1 MIIQENTIIH
11 GDSLTVLRQMEPESV
26 DAIITD
32 PPYGINYVSQTAS
45 IKNDKSPFIWFLY
58 DAFRVLKS
66 GEAGRGGLICFTRWD
81 VEQTFIDAMKIAG
94 FNVKSE
100 VIWDKVYHGMGD
112 TKAAFAPSHENIV
125 FAVKGKYSFPG
136 SRPKDLVTFPK
147 INSSKMVHPTEKP
160 VGLLA
165 NLISSVTK
173 PGDLILDPF
182 DSDDVTHFNARGVYA
197 LLYGREDVR
206 LSAGDGDALRWLP
219 QRAGKDFREKVA
231 AIWDDARVSGFL
243 TAELTGDK
251 SAMDDGDY
259 LAMQETGLAHLFAVS
274 GLHCAFLV
282 TLLALLISRRQ
293 RLLCAVT
300 IPLLLFYM
308 VMVGMSPSVVRACI
322 MQIFLLIAPLFRR
335 GSDPLTSLA
344 AALLV
349 ILLCNP
355 FAAASVSL
363 QLSFSATLGMVLLS
377 PRLYKLLTGWYKGK
391 CRPLRTALCFVAAN
405 LSATLSAVVFTA
417 PLTAWYFRIF
427 VLVAPL
433 SSLLA
438 VPAAGWSFM
447 AAFVTVL
454 LGFVWLPLA
463 SLLGWISW
471 ALVRYI
477 LWIANGMMS
486 WRYHAVYFT
495 NPYLIYWLLFL
506 YAAFIGCA
514 ATPDGKRK
522 YLLASALSV
531 LTLTA
536 AIWVNRQ
543 DYQYGVLTALTLDV
557 GQGESVILTSD
568 GETALVDCGSSN
580 SYKDP
585 GGLAADTL
593 HSMGVREL
601 SAVVV
606 THYHADHTNG
616 LYEVLRRI
624 PVQTIYLPDIEDE
637 YGVRERLVSLAE
649 EKGAQVTYVTKE
661 TADTL
666 GDTVLT
672 IYPPVQSGG
681 DLNELGLTAL
691 ASAGD
696 FDLLITG
703 DMSGSTEKKLV
714 ETYALPDIEVLVVSH
729 HGSRY
734 SSNIRFLKSVT
745 PEAAVISVGDN
756 NYGHPSE
763 ETLQRLL
770 AVGADIW
777 RTDQQGTIRITVN
790 GG

>member
-1 MIIQENTIIH
+1 M
-11 GDSLTVLRQMEPESV
+11 
-26 DAIITD
+26 
-32 PPYGINYVSQTAS
+32 
-45 IKNDKSPFIWFLY
+45 
-58 DAFRVLKS
+58 RVLATIGFSFSAGVFLAALLPWNGWQLYAAGGVLLLALAWLFAARKQKYFRRGLLILLPLAVS
-66 GEAGRGGLICFTRWD
+66 LAYFAGYDHLVRQPIENRCGAASDFTATVCDWPQATERGARVTVELEGYHRARAVLYGEAELLAARP
-81 VEQTFIDAMKIAG
+81 
-94 FNVKSE
+94 
-100 VIWDKVYHGMGD
+100 GD
-112 TKAAFAPSHENIV
+112 TVTGTAQWQS
-125 FAVKGKYSFPG
+125 AV
-136 SRPKDLVTFPK
+136 
-147 INSSKMVHPTEKP
+147 H
-160 VGLLA
+160 
-165 NLISSVTK
+165 
-173 PGDLILDPF
+173 F

-219 QRAGKDFREKVA
+219 QRAGKAFREKVA
-231 AIWDDARVSGFL
+231 AIWDDPRVSGFL

-308 VMVGMSPSVVRACI
+308 VMVGMSPAVVRACI

-377 PRLYKLLTGWYKGK
+377 PRLYKLLAGWYKGK
-391 CRPLRTALCFVAAN
+391 CRPLRAALCFVAAN

-471 ALVRYI
+471 VLVRYI

-557 GQGESVILTSD
+557 GQGESVILTSG

-714 ETYALPDIEVLVVSH
+714 ETYALPNIEVLVVSH

-734 SSNIRFLKSVT
+734 SSNIRFLKAVT

>member
-1 MIIQENTIIH
+1 M
-11 GDSLTVLRQMEPESV
+11 
-26 DAIITD
+26 
-32 PPYGINYVSQTAS
+32 
-45 IKNDKSPFIWFLY
+45 
-58 DAFRVLKS
+58 RVLATIGFSFSAGVFLAALLPWNGWQLYAAGGVLLLALAWLFAARKQKYFRRGLLILLPLVVS
-66 GEAGRGGLICFTRWD
+66 LAYFAGYDHLVRQPIEDRCGAASDFTATVCDWPQATERGARVTVELEGYHRARAVLYGEAELLAARP
-81 VEQTFIDAMKIAG
+81 
-94 FNVKSE
+94 
-100 VIWDKVYHGMGD
+100 GD
-112 TKAAFAPSHENIV
+112 TVTGTAQWQSAAH
-125 FAVKGKYSFPG
+125 
-136 SRPKDLVTFPK
+136 
-147 INSSKMVHPTEKP
+147 
-160 VGLLA
+160 
-165 NLISSVTK
+165 
-173 PGDLILDPF
+173 F

-219 QRAGKDFREKVA
+219 QRAGKAFREKVA
-231 AIWDDARVSGFL
+231 AIWDDPRVSGFL

-557 GQGESVILTSD
+557 GQGESVILTSG

-734 SSNIRFLKSVT
+734 SSNIRFLKAVM

>member
-1 MIIQENTIIH
+1 M
-11 GDSLTVLRQMEPESV
+11 
-26 DAIITD
+26 
-32 PPYGINYVSQTAS
+32 
-45 IKNDKSPFIWFLY
+45 
-58 DAFRVLKS
+58 RVLATIGFSFSAGVFLAALLPWNGWQLYAAGGVLLLALAWLFAARKQKYFRRGLLILLPLAVS
-66 GEAGRGGLICFTRWD
+66 LAYFAGYDHLVRQPIEDRCGAASDFAATVCDWPQATERGARVTVELEGYRRARAVLYGEAELLAARP
-81 VEQTFIDAMKIAG
+81 
-94 FNVKSE
+94 
-100 VIWDKVYHGMGD
+100 GD
-112 TKAAFAPSHENIV
+112 TVTGTAQWQSAAH
-125 FAVKGKYSFPG
+125 
-136 SRPKDLVTFPK
+136 
-147 INSSKMVHPTEKP
+147 
-160 VGLLA
+160 
-165 NLISSVTK
+165 
-173 PGDLILDPF
+173 F

-219 QRAGKDFREKVA
+219 QRAGKAFREKVA
-231 AIWDDARVSGFL
+231 AIWDDPRVSGFL

-506 YAAFIGCA
+506 YAVFIGCA

-557 GQGESVILTSD
+557 GQGESVILTSG

-661 TADTL
+661 TTDTL

>member
-1 MIIQENTIIH
+1 M
-11 GDSLTVLRQMEPESV
+11 
-26 DAIITD
+26 
-32 PPYGINYVSQTAS
+32 
-45 IKNDKSPFIWFLY
+45 
-58 DAFRVLKS
+58 RVLATIGFSFSAGVFLAALLPWNGWQLYAAGGVLLLALAWLFAARKQKYFRRGLLILLPLAVS
-66 GEAGRGGLICFTRWD
+66 LAYFAGYDHLVRQPIEDRCGAASDFAATVCDWPQATERGARVTVELEGYHRARAVLYGEAELLAARP
-81 VEQTFIDAMKIAG
+81 
-94 FNVKSE
+94 
-100 VIWDKVYHGMGD
+100 GD
-112 TKAAFAPSHENIV
+112 TVTGTAQWQSAAH
-125 FAVKGKYSFPG
+125 
-136 SRPKDLVTFPK
+136 
-147 INSSKMVHPTEKP
+147 
-160 VGLLA
+160 
-165 NLISSVTK
+165 
-173 PGDLILDPF
+173 F

-714 ETYALPDIEVLVVSH
+714 ETYALPDIEVLVVSP

>member
-1 MIIQENTIIH
+1 M
-11 GDSLTVLRQMEPESV
+11 
-26 DAIITD
+26 
-32 PPYGINYVSQTAS
+32 
-45 IKNDKSPFIWFLY
+45 
-58 DAFRVLKS
+58 RVLATIGFSFSAGVFLAALLPWTGWQLYAAGGVLLLALAWLFAARKQKYFRRGLLILLPLVVS
-66 GEAGRGGLICFTRWD
+66 LAYFAGYDHLVRQPIEDRCGAASDFTATVCDWPQATERGARVTVELEGYHRARAVLYGEAELLAARP
-81 VEQTFIDAMKIAG
+81 
-94 FNVKSE
+94 
-100 VIWDKVYHGMGD
+100 GD
-112 TKAAFAPSHENIV
+112 TVTGTAQWQSAAH
-125 FAVKGKYSFPG
+125 
-136 SRPKDLVTFPK
+136 
-147 INSSKMVHPTEKP
+147 
-160 VGLLA
+160 
-165 NLISSVTK
+165 
-173 PGDLILDPF
+173 F

-219 QRAGKDFREKVA
+219 QRAGKAFREKVA
-231 AIWDDARVSGFL
+231 AIWDDPRVSGFL

-391 CRPLRTALCFVAAN
+391 CRPLRVALCFVAAN

-557 GQGESVILTSD
+557 GQGESVILTSG

-637 YGVRERLVSLAE
+637 YGVRERLVSLAD

-666 GDTVLT
+666 GDTILT

-734 SSNIRFLKSVT
+734 SSNIRFLKAVT

-770 AVGADIW
+770 AIGADIW

>member
-1 MIIQENTIIH
+1 M
-11 GDSLTVLRQMEPESV
+11 
-26 DAIITD
+26 
-32 PPYGINYVSQTAS
+32 
-45 IKNDKSPFIWFLY
+45 
-58 DAFRVLKS
+58 RVLATIGFSFSAGVFLAALLPWNGWQLYAAGAVTLLALAWLFAARGRKYFRRGLLLLLS
-66 GEAGRGGLICFTRWD
+66 LAVSLAYFVGYDHLVRQPIEDRCGAASDFAATVCDWPQATERGAKITVELEGYHRARAVLYGEAELLAARP
-81 VEQTFIDAMKIAG
+81 
-94 FNVKSE
+94 
-100 VIWDKVYHGMGD
+100 GD
-112 TKAAFAPSHENIV
+112 TVTGTAQWQS
-125 FAVKGKYSFPG
+125 AVHF
-136 SRPKDLVTFPK
+136 
-147 INSSKMVHPTEKP
+147 N
-160 VGLLA
+160 
-165 NLISSVTK
+165 
-173 PGDLILDPF
+173 
-182 DSDDVTHFNARGVYA
+182 SDDVTHFNARGVYA

-219 QRAGKDFREKVA
+219 QRAGKAFREKVA
-231 AIWDDARVSGFL
+231 AIWDDPRVSGFL

-522 YLLASALSV
+522 YLLATMLSV
-531 LTLTA
+531 ATLTA

-557 GQGESVILTSD
+557 GQGESVILTSG

-624 PVQTIYLPDIEDE
+624 PVQTVYLPDIEDE

-734 SSNIRFLKSVT
+734 SSNIRFLKAVM

>member
-1 MIIQENTIIH
+1 M
-11 GDSLTVLRQMEPESV
+11 
-26 DAIITD
+26 
-32 PPYGINYVSQTAS
+32 
-45 IKNDKSPFIWFLY
+45 
-58 DAFRVLKS
+58 RVLATIGFSFSAGVFLAALLPWNGWQLYAAGGVLLLALAWLFAARKQKYFRRGLLILLS
-66 GEAGRGGLICFTRWD
+66 LAVSLAYFAGYDHLVRQPIENRCGAASDFTATVCDWPQATERGARVTVELEGYHRARAVLYGEAELLAARP
-81 VEQTFIDAMKIAG
+81 
-94 FNVKSE
+94 
-100 VIWDKVYHGMGD
+100 GD
-112 TKAAFAPSHENIV
+112 TVTGTAQWQSAAH
-125 FAVKGKYSFPG
+125 
-136 SRPKDLVTFPK
+136 
-147 INSSKMVHPTEKP
+147 
-160 VGLLA
+160 
-165 NLISSVTK
+165 
-173 PGDLILDPF
+173 F

-206 LSAGDGDALRWLP
+206 LSVGDGDALRWLP
-219 QRAGKDFREKVA
+219 KRAGKAFREKVA
-231 AIWDDARVSGFL
+231 AIWDDPRVSGFL

-557 GQGESVILTSD
+557 GQGESVILTSG

-616 LYEVLRRI
+616 LYELLRRI
-624 PVQTIYLPDIEDE
+624 PVQTVYLPDIEDE

-681 DLNELGLTAL
+681 DLNELGLTAQ
-691 ASAGD
+691 ASTGD

>member
-1 MIIQENTIIH
+1 M
-11 GDSLTVLRQMEPESV
+11 
-26 DAIITD
+26 
-32 PPYGINYVSQTAS
+32 
-45 IKNDKSPFIWFLY
+45 
-58 DAFRVLKS
+58 RVLATIGFSFSAGVFLAALLPWNGWQLYAAGGVLLLALAWLFAARKQKYFRRGLLILLS
-66 GEAGRGGLICFTRWD
+66 LAVSLAYFAGYDHLVRQPIENRCGAASDFTATVCDWPQATERGARVTVELEGYHRARAVLYGEAELLAARP
-81 VEQTFIDAMKIAG
+81 
-94 FNVKSE
+94 
-100 VIWDKVYHGMGD
+100 GD
-112 TKAAFAPSHENIV
+112 TVTGTAQWQSAAH
-125 FAVKGKYSFPG
+125 
-136 SRPKDLVTFPK
+136 
-147 INSSKMVHPTEKP
+147 
-160 VGLLA
+160 
-165 NLISSVTK
+165 
-173 PGDLILDPF
+173 F

-219 QRAGKDFREKVA
+219 QRAGKAFREKVA

-557 GQGESVILTSD
+557 GQGESVILTSG

-624 PVQTIYLPDIEDE
+624 PVQTVYLPDIEDE

>member
-1 MIIQENTIIH
+1 M
-11 GDSLTVLRQMEPESV
+11 
-26 DAIITD
+26 
-32 PPYGINYVSQTAS
+32 
-45 IKNDKSPFIWFLY
+45 
-58 DAFRVLKS
+58 RVLATIGFSFSAGVFLAALLPWNGWQLYAAGGVLLLALAWLFAARKQKYFRRGLLILLPLAVS
-66 GEAGRGGLICFTRWD
+66 LAYFAGYDHLVRQPIENRCGAASDFAATVCDWPQATERGARVTVELEGYHRARAVLYGEAELLAARP
-81 VEQTFIDAMKIAG
+81 
-94 FNVKSE
+94 
-100 VIWDKVYHGMGD
+100 GD
-112 TKAAFAPSHENIV
+112 TVTGTAQWQSAAH
-125 FAVKGKYSFPG
+125 
-136 SRPKDLVTFPK
+136 
-147 INSSKMVHPTEKP
+147 
-160 VGLLA
+160 
-165 NLISSVTK
+165 
-173 PGDLILDPF
+173 F

-219 QRAGKDFREKVA
+219 QRAGKAFREKVA
-231 AIWDDARVSGFL
+231 AIWDDPRVSGFL

-405 LSATLSAVVFTA
+405 LSATLSAVVFTV

-454 LGFVWLPLA
+454 LGFVWLPLVR
-463 SLLGWISW
+463 LLGWISW
-471 ALVRYI
+471 VLVRYI

>member
-1 MIIQENTIIH
+1 M
-11 GDSLTVLRQMEPESV
+11 
-26 DAIITD
+26 
-32 PPYGINYVSQTAS
+32 
-45 IKNDKSPFIWFLY
+45 
-58 DAFRVLKS
+58 RVLATIGFSFSAGVFLAALLPWNGWQLYAAGGVLLLALAWLFAARKQKYFRRGLLLLLPLAVS
-66 GEAGRGGLICFTRWD
+66 LAYFAGYDHLVRQPIEDRCGAASDFAATVCDWPQATERGAKITVELEGYHRARAVLYGEAELLAARP
-81 VEQTFIDAMKIAG
+81 
-94 FNVKSE
+94 
-100 VIWDKVYHGMGD
+100 GD
-112 TKAAFAPSHENIV
+112 TVTGTAQWQSAA
-125 FAVKGKYSFPG
+125 
-136 SRPKDLVTFPK
+136 
-147 INSSKMVHPTEKP
+147 
-160 VGLLA
+160 
-165 NLISSVTK
+165 
-173 PGDLILDPF
+173 PF

-219 QRAGKDFREKVA
+219 QRAGKAFREKVA
-231 AIWDDARVSGFL
+231 AIWDDPRVSGFL

>member
-1 MIIQENTIIH
+1 M
-11 GDSLTVLRQMEPESV
+11 
-26 DAIITD
+26 
-32 PPYGINYVSQTAS
+32 
-45 IKNDKSPFIWFLY
+45 
-58 DAFRVLKS
+58 RVLATIGFSFSAGVFLAALLPWTGWQLYAAGGVLLLALAWLFAARKQKYFRRGLLILLPLVVS
-66 GEAGRGGLICFTRWD
+66 LAYFAGYDHLVRQPIEDRCGAASDFTATVCDWPQATERGARVTVELEGYHRARAVLYGEAELLAARP
-81 VEQTFIDAMKIAG
+81 
-94 FNVKSE
+94 
-100 VIWDKVYHGMGD
+100 GD
-112 TKAAFAPSHENIV
+112 TVTGTAQWQSAAH
-125 FAVKGKYSFPG
+125 
-136 SRPKDLVTFPK
+136 
-147 INSSKMVHPTEKP
+147 
-160 VGLLA
+160 
-165 NLISSVTK
+165 
-173 PGDLILDPF
+173 F

-219 QRAGKDFREKVA
+219 QRAGKAFREKVA
-231 AIWDDARVSGFL
+231 AIWDDPRVSGFL

-282 TLLALLISRRQ
+282 TLLALLISRWQ

-335 GSDPLTSLA
+335 GSDPLTTLA

-391 CRPLRTALCFVAAN
+391 CRPLRAALCFVAAN

-557 GQGESVILTSD
+557 GQGESVILTSG

-666 GDTVLT
+666 GDTILT

>member
-1 MIIQENTIIH
+1 MRQPIEDRCGAASDFTA
-11 GDSLTVLRQMEPESV
+11 TVCDWPQATERGARVTVELEGYHRARAV
-26 DAIITD
+26 
-32 PPYGINYVSQTAS
+32 
-45 IKNDKSPFIWFLY
+45 LY
-58 DAFRVLKS
+58 
-66 GEAGRGGLICFTRWD
+66 GEAELLAARP
-81 VEQTFIDAMKIAG
+81 
-94 FNVKSE
+94 
-100 VIWDKVYHGMGD
+100 GD
-112 TKAAFAPSHENIV
+112 TVTGTAQWQSAAH
-125 FAVKGKYSFPG
+125 
-136 SRPKDLVTFPK
+136 
-147 INSSKMVHPTEKP
+147 
-160 VGLLA
+160 
-165 NLISSVTK
+165 
-173 PGDLILDPF
+173 F

-219 QRAGKDFREKVA
+219 QRAGKAFREKVA
-231 AIWDDARVSGFL
+231 AIWDDPRVSGFL

-391 CRPLRTALCFVAAN
+391 CRPLRAALCFVAAN

-557 GQGESVILTSD
+557 GQGESVILTSG

-666 GDTVLT
+666 GDTILT

-734 SSNIRFLKSVT
+734 SSNIRFLKAVT

-770 AVGADIW
+770 AIGADIW

>member
-1 MIIQENTIIH
+1 M
-11 GDSLTVLRQMEPESV
+11 
-26 DAIITD
+26 
-32 PPYGINYVSQTAS
+32 
-45 IKNDKSPFIWFLY
+45 
-58 DAFRVLKS
+58 RVLATIGFSFSAGVFLAALLPWNGWQLYAAGGVLLLALAWLFAARKQKYFRRGLLILLPLAVS
-66 GEAGRGGLICFTRWD
+66 LAYFAGYDHLVRQPIEDRCGAASDFAATVCDWPQATERGARVTVELEGYHRARAVLYGEAELLAARP
-81 VEQTFIDAMKIAG
+81 
-94 FNVKSE
+94 
-100 VIWDKVYHGMGD
+100 GD
-112 TKAAFAPSHENIV
+112 TVTGTAQWQS
-125 FAVKGKYSFPG
+125 AVHF
-136 SRPKDLVTFPK
+136 
-147 INSSKMVHPTEKP
+147 N
-160 VGLLA
+160 
-165 NLISSVTK
+165 
-173 PGDLILDPF
+173 
-182 DSDDVTHFNARGVYA
+182 SDDVTHFNARGVYA

-219 QRAGKDFREKVA
+219 QRAGKAFREKVA
-231 AIWDDARVSGFL
+231 AIWDDPRVSGFL

-391 CRPLRTALCFVAAN
+391 CRPLRAALCFVAAN

-557 GQGESVILTSD
+557 GQGESVILTSG

-624 PVQTIYLPDIEDE
+624 PVQTVYLPDIEDE

-734 SSNIRFLKSVT
+734 SSNIRFLKAVM

>member
-1 MIIQENTIIH
+1 MELEGYH
-11 GDSLTVLRQMEPESV
+11 RARAVL
-26 DAIITD
+26 
-32 PPYGINYVSQTAS
+32 Y
-45 IKNDKSPFIWFLY
+45 
-58 DAFRVLKS
+58 
-66 GEAGRGGLICFTRWD
+66 GEAELLAARP
-81 VEQTFIDAMKIAG
+81 
-94 FNVKSE
+94 
-100 VIWDKVYHGMGD
+100 GD
-112 TKAAFAPSHENIV
+112 TVTGTAQWQS
-125 FAVKGKYSFPG
+125 AVHF
-136 SRPKDLVTFPK
+136 
-147 INSSKMVHPTEKP
+147 N
-160 VGLLA
+160 
-165 NLISSVTK
+165 
-173 PGDLILDPF
+173 
-182 DSDDVTHFNARGVYA
+182 SDDVTHFNARGVYA

-219 QRAGKDFREKVA
+219 QRAGKAFREKVV

-557 GQGESVILTSD
+557 GQGESVILTSG

>member
-1 MIIQENTIIH
+1 M
-11 GDSLTVLRQMEPESV
+11 
-26 DAIITD
+26 
-32 PPYGINYVSQTAS
+32 
-45 IKNDKSPFIWFLY
+45 
-58 DAFRVLKS
+58 RVLATIGFSFSAGVFLAALLPWNGWQLYAAGGALLLALAWLFAARKQKYFRRGLLILLPLAVS
-66 GEAGRGGLICFTRWD
+66 LAYFAGYDHLVRQPIEDRCGAASDFTATVCDWPQATERGARVTVELEGYHRARAVLYGEAELVAARP
-81 VEQTFIDAMKIAG
+81 
-94 FNVKSE
+94 
-100 VIWDKVYHGMGD
+100 GD
-112 TKAAFAPSHENIV
+112 TVTGTAQWQSAAH
-125 FAVKGKYSFPG
+125 
-136 SRPKDLVTFPK
+136 
-147 INSSKMVHPTEKP
+147 
-160 VGLLA
+160 
-165 NLISSVTK
+165 
-173 PGDLILDPF
+173 F

-219 QRAGKDFREKVA
+219 QRAGKAFREKVA
-231 AIWDDARVSGFL
+231 AIWDDPRVSGFL

-391 CRPLRTALCFVAAN
+391 CRPLRAALCFVAAN

-495 NPYLIYWLLFL
+495 NPYLVYWLLFL

-557 GQGESVILTSD
+557 GQGESVILTSG

-624 PVQTIYLPDIEDE
+624 PVQTVYLPDIEDE

>member
-1 MIIQENTIIH
+1 M
-11 GDSLTVLRQMEPESV
+11 
-26 DAIITD
+26 
-32 PPYGINYVSQTAS
+32 
-45 IKNDKSPFIWFLY
+45 
-58 DAFRVLKS
+58 RVLATIGFSFSAGVFLAALLPWNGWQLYAAGGILLLALAWLFAARKQKYFRRGLLILLPLVVS
-66 GEAGRGGLICFTRWD
+66 LAYFAGYDHLVRQPIEDRCGAASDFTATVCDWPQATERGARVTVELEGYHRARAVLYGEAELLAARP
-81 VEQTFIDAMKIAG
+81 
-94 FNVKSE
+94 
-100 VIWDKVYHGMGD
+100 GD
-112 TKAAFAPSHENIV
+112 TVTGTAQWQSAAH
-125 FAVKGKYSFPG
+125 
-136 SRPKDLVTFPK
+136 
-147 INSSKMVHPTEKP
+147 
-160 VGLLA
+160 
-165 NLISSVTK
+165 
-173 PGDLILDPF
+173 F

-219 QRAGKDFREKVA
+219 QRAGKAFREKVA
-231 AIWDDARVSGFL
+231 AIWDDPRVSGFL

-391 CRPLRTALCFVAAN
+391 CRPLRAALCFVAAN

-471 ALVRYI
+471 VLVRYI

-557 GQGESVILTSD
+557 GQGESVILTSG

-666 GDTVLT
+666 GDTILT

-770 AVGADIW
+770 AIGADIW

>member
-1 MIIQENTIIH
+1 M
-11 GDSLTVLRQMEPESV
+11 
-26 DAIITD
+26 
-32 PPYGINYVSQTAS
+32 
-45 IKNDKSPFIWFLY
+45 
-58 DAFRVLKS
+58 RVLATIGFSFSAGVFLAALLPWTGWQLYAAGGVLLLALAWLFAARKQKYFRRGLLILLPLVVS
-66 GEAGRGGLICFTRWD
+66 LAYFAGYDHLVRQPIEDRCGAVSDFTATVCDWPQATERGARVTVELEGYHRARAVLYGEAELLAARP
-81 VEQTFIDAMKIAG
+81 
-94 FNVKSE
+94 
-100 VIWDKVYHGMGD
+100 GD
-112 TKAAFAPSHENIV
+112 TVTGTAQWQSAAH
-125 FAVKGKYSFPG
+125 
-136 SRPKDLVTFPK
+136 
-147 INSSKMVHPTEKP
+147 
-160 VGLLA
+160 
-165 NLISSVTK
+165 
-173 PGDLILDPF
+173 F

-219 QRAGKDFREKVA
+219 QRAGKAFREKVA
-231 AIWDDARVSGFL
+231 AIWDDPRVSGFL

-377 PRLYKLLTGWYKGK
+377 PRLYKLLAGWYKGK
-391 CRPLRTALCFVAAN
+391 CRPLRAALCFVAAN

-557 GQGESVILTSD
+557 GQGESVILTSG

-666 GDTVLT
+666 GDTILT

-734 SSNIRFLKSVT
+734 SSNIRFLKAVT

-770 AVGADIW
+770 AIGADIW

>member
-1 MIIQENTIIH
+1 M
-11 GDSLTVLRQMEPESV
+11 
-26 DAIITD
+26 
-32 PPYGINYVSQTAS
+32 
-45 IKNDKSPFIWFLY
+45 
-58 DAFRVLKS
+58 RVLATIGFSFSAGVFLAALLPWNGWQLYAAGGVLLLALAWLFAARKQKYFRRGLLILLPLAVS
-66 GEAGRGGLICFTRWD
+66 LAYFAGYDHLVRQPIENRCGAASDFAATVCDWPQATEHGAKITVELEGYHRARAVLYGEAELLAARP
-81 VEQTFIDAMKIAG
+81 
-94 FNVKSE
+94 
-100 VIWDKVYHGMGD
+100 GD
-112 TKAAFAPSHENIV
+112 TVTGTAQWQSAAH
-125 FAVKGKYSFPG
+125 
-136 SRPKDLVTFPK
+136 
-147 INSSKMVHPTEKP
+147 
-160 VGLLA
+160 
-165 NLISSVTK
+165 
-173 PGDLILDPF
+173 F

-219 QRAGKDFREKVA
+219 QRAGKAFREKVA
-231 AIWDDARVSGFL
+231 AIWDDPRVSGFL

-506 YAAFIGCA
+506 YAVFIGCA

-557 GQGESVILTSD
+557 GQGESVILTSG

-624 PVQTIYLPDIEDE
+624 PVQTVYLPDIEDE

-734 SSNIRFLKSVT
+734 SSNIRFLKAVM

>member
-1 MIIQENTIIH
+1 M
-11 GDSLTVLRQMEPESV
+11 
-26 DAIITD
+26 
-32 PPYGINYVSQTAS
+32 
-45 IKNDKSPFIWFLY
+45 
-58 DAFRVLKS
+58 RVLATIGFSFSAGVFLAALLPWNGWQLYAAGGVLLLALAWLFAVRKQKYFRRGLLILLPLAVS
-66 GEAGRGGLICFTRWD
+66 LAYFAGYDHLVRQPIENRCGAASDFTATVCDWPQATERGARVTVELEGYHRARAVLYGEAELLAARP
-81 VEQTFIDAMKIAG
+81 
-94 FNVKSE
+94 
-100 VIWDKVYHGMGD
+100 GD
-112 TKAAFAPSHENIV
+112 TVTGTAQWQSAAH
-125 FAVKGKYSFPG
+125 
-136 SRPKDLVTFPK
+136 
-147 INSSKMVHPTEKP
+147 
-160 VGLLA
+160 
-165 NLISSVTK
+165 
-173 PGDLILDPF
+173 F

-219 QRAGKDFREKVA
+219 QRAGKAFREKVA
-231 AIWDDARVSGFL
+231 AIWDDPCVSGFL

-557 GQGESVILTSD
+557 GQGESVILTSG

>member
-1 MIIQENTIIH
+1 M
-11 GDSLTVLRQMEPESV
+11 
-26 DAIITD
+26 
-32 PPYGINYVSQTAS
+32 
-45 IKNDKSPFIWFLY
+45 
-58 DAFRVLKS
+58 RVLATIGFSFSAGVFLAALLPWNGWQLYAAGGVLLLALAWLFAARKQKYFRRGLLILLPLAVS
-66 GEAGRGGLICFTRWD
+66 LAYFAGYDHLVRQPIENRCGAASDFAATVCDWPQATERGARVTVELEGYHRARAVLYGEAELLAARP
-81 VEQTFIDAMKIAG
+81 
-94 FNVKSE
+94 
-100 VIWDKVYHGMGD
+100 GD
-112 TKAAFAPSHENIV
+112 TVTGTAQWQSAAH
-125 FAVKGKYSFPG
+125 
-136 SRPKDLVTFPK
+136 
-147 INSSKMVHPTEKP
+147 
-160 VGLLA
+160 
-165 NLISSVTK
+165 
-173 PGDLILDPF
+173 F

-219 QRAGKDFREKVA
+219 QRAGKAFREKVA
-231 AIWDDARVSGFL
+231 AIWDDPRVSGFL

-405 LSATLSAVVFTA
+405 LSATLSAVVFTV

-454 LGFVWLPLA
+454 LGFVWLPLVR
-463 SLLGWISW
+463 LLGWISW
-471 ALVRYI
+471 VLVRYI

-522 YLLASALSV
+522 YLLISALSV

-536 AIWVNRQ
+536 AIWVNCQ

-557 GQGESVILTSD
+557 GQGESVILTSG

>member
-1 MIIQENTIIH
+1 M
-11 GDSLTVLRQMEPESV
+11 
-26 DAIITD
+26 
-32 PPYGINYVSQTAS
+32 
-45 IKNDKSPFIWFLY
+45 
-58 DAFRVLKS
+58 RVLATIGFSFSAGVFLAALLPWTGWQLYAAGGVLLLALAWLFAARKQKYFRRGLLILLS
-66 GEAGRGGLICFTRWD
+66 LVVSLAYFAGYDHLVRQPIEDRCGAASDFTATVCDWPQATERGARVTVELEGYHRARAVLYGEAELLAARP
-81 VEQTFIDAMKIAG
+81 
-94 FNVKSE
+94 
-100 VIWDKVYHGMGD
+100 GD
-112 TKAAFAPSHENIV
+112 TVTGTAQWQSAAH
-125 FAVKGKYSFPG
+125 
-136 SRPKDLVTFPK
+136 
-147 INSSKMVHPTEKP
+147 
-160 VGLLA
+160 
-165 NLISSVTK
+165 
-173 PGDLILDPF
+173 F

-219 QRAGKDFREKVA
+219 QRAGKAFREKVA
-231 AIWDDARVSGFL
+231 AIWDDPRVSGFL

-391 CRPLRTALCFVAAN
+391 CRPLRAALCFVAAN

-557 GQGESVILTSD
+557 GQGESVILTSG

-666 GDTVLT
+666 GDTILT

-734 SSNIRFLKSVT
+734 SSNIRFLKAVT

-770 AVGADIW
+770 AIGADIW

>member
-1 MIIQENTIIH
+1 M
-11 GDSLTVLRQMEPESV
+11 
-26 DAIITD
+26 
-32 PPYGINYVSQTAS
+32 
-45 IKNDKSPFIWFLY
+45 
-58 DAFRVLKS
+58 RVLATIGFSFSAGVFLAALLPWNGWQLYAAGGVLLLALAWLFAARKQKYFRRGLLILLPLAVS
-66 GEAGRGGLICFTRWD
+66 LAYFAGYDHLVRQPIENRCGAASDFTATVCDWPQATERGARVTVELEGYRRARAVLYGEAELLAARP
-81 VEQTFIDAMKIAG
+81 
-94 FNVKSE
+94 
-100 VIWDKVYHGMGD
+100 GD
-112 TKAAFAPSHENIV
+112 TVTGTAQWQSAAH
-125 FAVKGKYSFPG
+125 
-136 SRPKDLVTFPK
+136 
-147 INSSKMVHPTEKP
+147 
-160 VGLLA
+160 
-165 NLISSVTK
+165 
-173 PGDLILDPF
+173 F

-219 QRAGKDFREKVA
+219 QRAGKAFREKVA

-391 CRPLRTALCFVAAN
+391 CRPLRAALCFVAAN

-506 YAAFIGCA
+506 YAVFIGCA

-531 LTLTA
+531 LTLAA

-557 GQGESVILTSD
+557 GQGESVILTSG

-661 TADTL
+661 TTDTL

>member
-1 MIIQENTIIH
+1 M
-11 GDSLTVLRQMEPESV
+11 
-26 DAIITD
+26 
-32 PPYGINYVSQTAS
+32 
-45 IKNDKSPFIWFLY
+45 
-58 DAFRVLKS
+58 RVLATIGFSFSAGVFLAALLPWTGWQLYAAGGVLLLALAWLFAARKQKYFRRGLLILLPLAVS
-66 GEAGRGGLICFTRWD
+66 LADFAGYDHLVRQPIEDRCGAASDFTATVCDWPQATERGARVTVELEGYHRARAVLYGEAELLAARP
-81 VEQTFIDAMKIAG
+81 
-94 FNVKSE
+94 
-100 VIWDKVYHGMGD
+100 GD
-112 TKAAFAPSHENIV
+112 TVTGTAQWQSAAH
-125 FAVKGKYSFPG
+125 
-136 SRPKDLVTFPK
+136 
-147 INSSKMVHPTEKP
+147 
-160 VGLLA
+160 
-165 NLISSVTK
+165 
-173 PGDLILDPF
+173 F

-219 QRAGKDFREKVA
+219 QRAGKAFREKVA
-231 AIWDDARVSGFL
+231 AIWDDPRVSGFL

-391 CRPLRTALCFVAAN
+391 CRPLRAALCFVAAN

-557 GQGESVILTSD
+557 GQGESVILTSG

-666 GDTVLT
+666 GDTILT

-734 SSNIRFLKSVT
+734 SSNIRFLKAVT

-770 AVGADIW
+770 AIGADIW

>member
-1 MIIQENTIIH
+1 M
-11 GDSLTVLRQMEPESV
+11 
-26 DAIITD
+26 
-32 PPYGINYVSQTAS
+32 
-45 IKNDKSPFIWFLY
+45 
-58 DAFRVLKS
+58 RVLATIGFSFSAGVFLAALLPWNGWQLYAAGGILLLALAWLFAARKQKYFRRGLLILLPLAVS
-66 GEAGRGGLICFTRWD
+66 LAYFAGYDHLVRQPIEDRCGAASDFAATVCDWPQATERGARVTVELEGYHRARAVLYGEAELLAARP
-81 VEQTFIDAMKIAG
+81 
-94 FNVKSE
+94 
-100 VIWDKVYHGMGD
+100 GD
-112 TKAAFAPSHENIV
+112 TVTGTAQWQSAAH
-125 FAVKGKYSFPG
+125 
-136 SRPKDLVTFPK
+136 
-147 INSSKMVHPTEKP
+147 
-160 VGLLA
+160 
-165 NLISSVTK
+165 
-173 PGDLILDPF
+173 F

-219 QRAGKDFREKVA
+219 QRAGKAFREKVA
-231 AIWDDARVSGFL
+231 AIWDDPRVSGFL

-377 PRLYKLLTGWYKGK
+377 PRLYKLLAGWYKGK
-391 CRPLRTALCFVAAN
+391 CRPLRAALCFVAAN

-471 ALVRYI
+471 VLVRYI

-557 GQGESVILTSD
+557 GQGESVILTSG

-624 PVQTIYLPDIEDE
+624 PVQTIDLPDIEDE

-714 ETYALPDIEVLVVSH
+714 ETYALPNIEVLVVSH

-734 SSNIRFLKSVT
+734 SSNIRFLKAVT

>member
-1 MIIQENTIIH
+1 M
-11 GDSLTVLRQMEPESV
+11 
-26 DAIITD
+26 
-32 PPYGINYVSQTAS
+32 
-45 IKNDKSPFIWFLY
+45 
-58 DAFRVLKS
+58 RVLATIGFSFSAGVFLAALLPWTGWQLYAAGGVLLLALAWLFAARKQKYFRRGLLILLPLAVS
-66 GEAGRGGLICFTRWD
+66 LAYFAGYDHLVRQPIENRCGAASDFTATVCDWPQATERGARVTVELEGYHRARAVLYGEAELLAARP
-81 VEQTFIDAMKIAG
+81 
-94 FNVKSE
+94 
-100 VIWDKVYHGMGD
+100 GD
-112 TKAAFAPSHENIV
+112 TVTGTAQWQS
-125 FAVKGKYSFPG
+125 AVHF
-136 SRPKDLVTFPK
+136 
-147 INSSKMVHPTEKP
+147 N
-160 VGLLA
+160 
-165 NLISSVTK
+165 
-173 PGDLILDPF
+173 
-182 DSDDVTHFNARGVYA
+182 SDDVTHFNARGVYA

-219 QRAGKDFREKVA
+219 QRAGKAFREKVA

-557 GQGESVILTSD
+557 GQGESVILTSG

-624 PVQTIYLPDIEDE
+624 PVQTVYLPDIEDE
-637 YGVRERLVSLAE
+637 YGVRERLVSLAK

-661 TADTL
+661 TTDTL

>member
-1 MIIQENTIIH
+1 M
-11 GDSLTVLRQMEPESV
+11 
-26 DAIITD
+26 
-32 PPYGINYVSQTAS
+32 
-45 IKNDKSPFIWFLY
+45 
-58 DAFRVLKS
+58 
-66 GEAGRGGLICFTRWD
+66 
-81 VEQTFIDAMKIAG
+81 
-94 FNVKSE
+94 
-100 VIWDKVYHGMGD
+100 
-112 TKAAFAPSHENIV
+112 
-125 FAVKGKYSFPG
+125 
-136 SRPKDLVTFPK
+136 
-147 INSSKMVHPTEKP
+147 
-160 VGLLA
+160 
-165 NLISSVTK
+165 
-173 PGDLILDPF
+173 
-182 DSDDVTHFNARGVYA
+182 YA

-219 QRAGKDFREKVA
+219 QRAGKAFREKVA
-231 AIWDDARVSGFL
+231 AIWDDPRVSGFL

-391 CRPLRTALCFVAAN
+391 CRPLRAALCFVAAN

-557 GQGESVILTSD
+557 GQGESVILTSG

-666 GDTVLT
+666 GDTILT

-734 SSNIRFLKSVT
+734 SSNIRFLKAVT

-770 AVGADIW
+770 AIGADIW

>member
-1 MIIQENTIIH
+1 M
-11 GDSLTVLRQMEPESV
+11 
-26 DAIITD
+26 
-32 PPYGINYVSQTAS
+32 
-45 IKNDKSPFIWFLY
+45 
-58 DAFRVLKS
+58 RVLATIGFSFSAGVFLAALLPWTGWQLYAAGGVLLLALAWLFAARKQKYFRRGLLILLPLAVS
-66 GEAGRGGLICFTRWD
+66 LAYFVGYDHLVRQPIEDRCGAASDFAATVCDWPQATERGAKITVELEGYHRARAVLYGEAELLAARP
-81 VEQTFIDAMKIAG
+81 
-94 FNVKSE
+94 
-100 VIWDKVYHGMGD
+100 GD
-112 TKAAFAPSHENIV
+112 TVTGTAQWQSAAH
-125 FAVKGKYSFPG
+125 
-136 SRPKDLVTFPK
+136 
-147 INSSKMVHPTEKP
+147 
-160 VGLLA
+160 
-165 NLISSVTK
+165 
-173 PGDLILDPF
+173 F

-219 QRAGKDFREKVA
+219 QRAGKAFREKVA
-231 AIWDDARVSGFL
+231 AIWDDPRVSGFL

-557 GQGESVILTSD
+557 GQGESVILTSG

>member
-1 MIIQENTIIH
+1 M
-11 GDSLTVLRQMEPESV
+11 
-26 DAIITD
+26 
-32 PPYGINYVSQTAS
+32 
-45 IKNDKSPFIWFLY
+45 
-58 DAFRVLKS
+58 RVLATIGLSFSAGVFLAALLPWNGWQLYAAGGILLLALAWLFAARKQKYFRRGLLILLPLAVS
-66 GEAGRGGLICFTRWD
+66 LAYFAGYDHLVRQPIEDRCGAASDFAATVCDWPQATERGARVTVELEGYHRARAVLYGEAELLAARP
-81 VEQTFIDAMKIAG
+81 
-94 FNVKSE
+94 
-100 VIWDKVYHGMGD
+100 GD
-112 TKAAFAPSHENIV
+112 T
-125 FAVKGKYSFPG
+125 
-136 SRPKDLVTFPK
+136 VTG
-147 INSSKMVHPTEKP
+147 T
-160 VGLLA
+160 A
-165 NLISSVTK
+165 QWQSVAH
-173 PGDLILDPF
+173 F

-219 QRAGKDFREKVA
+219 QRAGKAFREKVA
-231 AIWDDARVSGFL
+231 AIWDDPRVSGFL

-377 PRLYKLLTGWYKGK
+377 PRLYKLLAGWYKGK
-391 CRPLRTALCFVAAN
+391 CRPLRAALCFVAAN

-471 ALVRYI
+471 VLVRYI

-557 GQGESVILTSD
+557 GQGESVILTSG

-714 ETYALPDIEVLVVSH
+714 ETYALPNIEVLVVSH

-734 SSNIRFLKSVT
+734 SSNIRFLKAVT

>member
-1 MIIQENTIIH
+1 M
-11 GDSLTVLRQMEPESV
+11 
-26 DAIITD
+26 
-32 PPYGINYVSQTAS
+32 
-45 IKNDKSPFIWFLY
+45 
-58 DAFRVLKS
+58 RVLATIGFSFSAGVFLAALLPWNGWQLYAAGGILLLALAWLFAARKQKYFRRGLLILLPLAVS
-66 GEAGRGGLICFTRWD
+66 LAYFAGYDHLVRQPIEDRCGAASDFAATVCDWPQATERGARVTVELEGYHRARAVLYGEAELLAARP
-81 VEQTFIDAMKIAG
+81 
-94 FNVKSE
+94 
-100 VIWDKVYHGMGD
+100 GD
-112 TKAAFAPSHENIV
+112 TVTGTAQWQS
-125 FAVKGKYSFPG
+125 AVHF
-136 SRPKDLVTFPK
+136 
-147 INSSKMVHPTEKP
+147 N
-160 VGLLA
+160 
-165 NLISSVTK
+165 
-173 PGDLILDPF
+173 
-182 DSDDVTHFNARGVYA
+182 SDDVTHFNARGVYA

-219 QRAGKDFREKVA
+219 QRAGKAFREKVA
-231 AIWDDARVSGFL
+231 AIWDDPRVSGFL

-377 PRLYKLLTGWYKGK
+377 PRLYKLLAGWYKGK
-391 CRPLRTALCFVAAN
+391 CRPLRAALCFVAAN

-471 ALVRYI
+471 VLVRYI

-557 GQGESVILTSD
+557 GQGESVILTSG

-691 ASAGD
+691 ASTGD

-714 ETYALPDIEVLVVSH
+714 ETYALPNIEVLVVSH

-734 SSNIRFLKSVT
+734 SSNIRFLKAVT

>member
-1 MIIQENTIIH
+1 M
-11 GDSLTVLRQMEPESV
+11 
-26 DAIITD
+26 
-32 PPYGINYVSQTAS
+32 
-45 IKNDKSPFIWFLY
+45 
-58 DAFRVLKS
+58 RVLATIGFSFSAGVFLAALLPWNGWQLYAAGGVLLLALAWLFAARKQKYFRRGLLILLPLAVS
-66 GEAGRGGLICFTRWD
+66 LAYFAGYDHLVRQPIENRCGAASDFTATVCDWPQATERGARVTVELEGYHRARAVLYGEAELLAARP
-81 VEQTFIDAMKIAG
+81 
-94 FNVKSE
+94 
-100 VIWDKVYHGMGD
+100 GD
-112 TKAAFAPSHENIV
+112 TVTGTAQWQSAAH
-125 FAVKGKYSFPG
+125 
-136 SRPKDLVTFPK
+136 
-147 INSSKMVHPTEKP
+147 
-160 VGLLA
+160 
-165 NLISSVTK
+165 
-173 PGDLILDPF
+173 F

-206 LSAGDGDALRWLP
+206 LSAGDGDTLRWLP
-219 QRAGKDFREKVA
+219 QRAGKAFREKVA

-344 AALLV
+344 AALLL

-557 GQGESVILTSD
+557 GQGESVILTSG

-661 TADTL
+661 TTDTL

>member
-1 MIIQENTIIH
+1 M
-11 GDSLTVLRQMEPESV
+11 
-26 DAIITD
+26 
-32 PPYGINYVSQTAS
+32 
-45 IKNDKSPFIWFLY
+45 
-58 DAFRVLKS
+58 RVLATIGFSFSAGVFLAALLPWTGWQLYAAGGVLLLALAWLFAARKQKYFRRGLLILLPLVVS
-66 GEAGRGGLICFTRWD
+66 LAYFAGYDHLVRQPIEDRCGAASDFTATVCDWPQATERGARVTVELEGYHRARAVLYGEAELLAARP
-81 VEQTFIDAMKIAG
+81 
-94 FNVKSE
+94 
-100 VIWDKVYHGMGD
+100 GD
-112 TKAAFAPSHENIV
+112 TVTGTAQWQSAAH
-125 FAVKGKYSFPG
+125 
-136 SRPKDLVTFPK
+136 
-147 INSSKMVHPTEKP
+147 
-160 VGLLA
+160 
-165 NLISSVTK
+165 
-173 PGDLILDPF
+173 F

-219 QRAGKDFREKVA
+219 QRAGKAFREKVA
-231 AIWDDARVSGFL
+231 AIWDDPRVSGFL

-391 CRPLRTALCFVAAN
+391 CRPLRAALCFVAAN

-543 DYQYGVLTALTLDV
+543 DYQYGVLTALMLDV
-557 GQGESVILTSD
+557 GQGESVILTSG

-666 GDTVLT
+666 GDTILT

-734 SSNIRFLKSVT
+734 SSNIRFLKAVT

-770 AVGADIW
+770 AIGADIW

>member
-1 MIIQENTIIH
+1 M
-11 GDSLTVLRQMEPESV
+11 
-26 DAIITD
+26 
-32 PPYGINYVSQTAS
+32 
-45 IKNDKSPFIWFLY
+45 
-58 DAFRVLKS
+58 RVLATIGFSFSAGVFLAALLPWNGWQLYAAGGVLLLALAWLFAARKKKYFRRGLLILLPLAVS
-66 GEAGRGGLICFTRWD
+66 LAYFAGYDHLVRQPIEDRCGAASDFTATVCDWPQATERGARVTVELEGYHRARAVLYGEAELLAARP
-81 VEQTFIDAMKIAG
+81 
-94 FNVKSE
+94 
-100 VIWDKVYHGMGD
+100 GD
-112 TKAAFAPSHENIV
+112 TVTGTAQWQS
-125 FAVKGKYSFPG
+125 AV
-136 SRPKDLVTFPK
+136 
-147 INSSKMVHPTEKP
+147 H
-160 VGLLA
+160 
-165 NLISSVTK
+165 
-173 PGDLILDPF
+173 F
-182 DSDDVTHFNARGVYA
+182 DSDDVTHFNARGVYV

-219 QRAGKDFREKVA
+219 QRAGKAFREKVA
-231 AIWDDARVSGFL
+231 AIWDDPRVSGFL

-349 ILLCNP
+349 ILLYNP

-391 CRPLRTALCFVAAN
+391 CRPLRAALCFVAAN

-447 AAFVTVL
+447 AAFVTAL

-557 GQGESVILTSD
+557 GQGESVILTSG

-649 EKGAQVTYVTKE
+649 QKGAQVTYVTKE

>member
-1 MIIQENTIIH
+1 M
-11 GDSLTVLRQMEPESV
+11 
-26 DAIITD
+26 
-32 PPYGINYVSQTAS
+32 
-45 IKNDKSPFIWFLY
+45 
-58 DAFRVLKS
+58 RVLATIGFSFSAGVFLAALLPWNGWQLYAAGGVLLLALAWLFAARKQKYFRRGLLILLPLAVS
-66 GEAGRGGLICFTRWD
+66 LAYFAGYDYLVRQPIEDRCGAASDFTATVCDWPQATERGARVTVELEGYHRARAVLYGEAELLAARP
-81 VEQTFIDAMKIAG
+81 
-94 FNVKSE
+94 
-100 VIWDKVYHGMGD
+100 GD
-112 TKAAFAPSHENIV
+112 TVTGTAQWQSAAH
-125 FAVKGKYSFPG
+125 
-136 SRPKDLVTFPK
+136 
-147 INSSKMVHPTEKP
+147 
-160 VGLLA
+160 
-165 NLISSVTK
+165 
-173 PGDLILDPF
+173 F

-219 QRAGKDFREKVA
+219 QRAGKAFREKVA
-231 AIWDDARVSGFL
+231 AIWDDPRVSGFL

-391 CRPLRTALCFVAAN
+391 CRPLRAALCFVAAN

-557 GQGESVILTSD
+557 GQGESVILTSG

-666 GDTVLT
+666 GDTILT

-770 AVGADIW
+770 AIGADIW

>member
-1 MIIQENTIIH
+1 MRILATIGFSFSAGVFLAALLPWNGWQLYAAGGVLLLALAWLFAARKQKYFRRGLLILLPLAVSLAYFAGYDHLVRQPIENRCGAASDFTA
-11 GDSLTVLRQMEPESV
+11 TVCDWPQATERGARVTVELEGYHRARAV
-26 DAIITD
+26 
-32 PPYGINYVSQTAS
+32 
-45 IKNDKSPFIWFLY
+45 LY
-58 DAFRVLKS
+58 
-66 GEAGRGGLICFTRWD
+66 GEAELLAARP
-81 VEQTFIDAMKIAG
+81 
-94 FNVKSE
+94 
-100 VIWDKVYHGMGD
+100 GD
-112 TKAAFAPSHENIV
+112 TVTGTAQWQSAAH
-125 FAVKGKYSFPG
+125 
-136 SRPKDLVTFPK
+136 
-147 INSSKMVHPTEKP
+147 
-160 VGLLA
+160 
-165 NLISSVTK
+165 
-173 PGDLILDPF
+173 F

-219 QRAGKDFREKVA
+219 QRAGKAFREKVA
-231 AIWDDARVSGFL
+231 TIWDDARVSGFL

-495 NPYLIYWLLFL
+495 NPYLVYWLLFL

-557 GQGESVILTSD
+557 GQGESVILTSG

>member
-1 MIIQENTIIH
+1 MRVLATIGFSFSAGVFLAALLPWNGWQLYAAGGVLLLALAWLFAARKQKYFRRGLLILLPLAV
-11 GDSLTVLRQMEPESV
+11 SLAYFAGYDYLVRQPIEDRCGAASDFTATVCDWPQATERGARVTVELEGYHRARAV
-26 DAIITD
+26 
-32 PPYGINYVSQTAS
+32 
-45 IKNDKSPFIWFLY
+45 LY
-58 DAFRVLKS
+58 D
-66 GEAGRGGLICFTRWD
+66 EAELLAARP
-81 VEQTFIDAMKIAG
+81 
-94 FNVKSE
+94 
-100 VIWDKVYHGMGD
+100 GD
-112 TKAAFAPSHENIV
+112 TVTGTAQWQSAAH
-125 FAVKGKYSFPG
+125 
-136 SRPKDLVTFPK
+136 
-147 INSSKMVHPTEKP
+147 
-160 VGLLA
+160 
-165 NLISSVTK
+165 
-173 PGDLILDPF
+173 F

-219 QRAGKDFREKVA
+219 QRAGKAFREKVA
-231 AIWDDARVSGFL
+231 AIWDDPRVSGFL

-557 GQGESVILTSD
+557 GQGESVILTSG

>member
-1 MIIQENTIIH
+1 M
-11 GDSLTVLRQMEPESV
+11 
-26 DAIITD
+26 
-32 PPYGINYVSQTAS
+32 
-45 IKNDKSPFIWFLY
+45 
-58 DAFRVLKS
+58 RVLATIGFSFSAGVFLAALLPWNGWQLYAAGGVLLLALAWLFAARKQKYFRRGLLILLPLAVS
-66 GEAGRGGLICFTRWD
+66 LAYFAGYDHLVRQPIEDRCGAASDFTATVCDWPQATERGARVTVELEGYHRARAVLYGEAELLAARP
-81 VEQTFIDAMKIAG
+81 
-94 FNVKSE
+94 
-100 VIWDKVYHGMGD
+100 GD
-112 TKAAFAPSHENIV
+112 TVTGTAQWQS
-125 FAVKGKYSFPG
+125 AV
-136 SRPKDLVTFPK
+136 
-147 INSSKMVHPTEKP
+147 H
-160 VGLLA
+160 
-165 NLISSVTK
+165 
-173 PGDLILDPF
+173 F

-219 QRAGKDFREKVA
+219 QRAGKAFREKVA
-231 AIWDDARVSGFL
+231 AIWDDPRVSGFL

-543 DYQYGVLTALTLDV
+543 DYQYGVLTVLTLDV
-557 GQGESVILTSD
+557 GQGESVILTSG

-734 SSNIRFLKSVT
+734 SSNIRFLKAVT

>member
-1 MIIQENTIIH
+1 M
-11 GDSLTVLRQMEPESV
+11 
-26 DAIITD
+26 
-32 PPYGINYVSQTAS
+32 
-45 IKNDKSPFIWFLY
+45 
-58 DAFRVLKS
+58 RVLATIGFSFSAGVFLAALLPWNGWQLYAAGGVLLLALAWLFAARKQKYFRRGLLILLPLAVS
-66 GEAGRGGLICFTRWD
+66 LAYFVGYDHLVRQPIEDRCGAASDFTATVCDWPQATERGARVTVELEGYRRARAVLYGEAELLAARP
-81 VEQTFIDAMKIAG
+81 
-94 FNVKSE
+94 
-100 VIWDKVYHGMGD
+100 GD
-112 TKAAFAPSHENIV
+112 TVTGTAQWQSAAH
-125 FAVKGKYSFPG
+125 
-136 SRPKDLVTFPK
+136 
-147 INSSKMVHPTEKP
+147 
-160 VGLLA
+160 
-165 NLISSVTK
+165 
-173 PGDLILDPF
+173 F

-219 QRAGKDFREKVA
+219 QRAGKAFREKVA
-231 AIWDDARVSGFL
+231 AIWDDPRVSGFL

-557 GQGESVILTSD
+557 GQGESVILTSG

-637 YGVRERLVSLAE
+637 YGVRERLVSLAD

-734 SSNIRFLKSVT
+734 SSNIRFLKAVM

>member
-1 MIIQENTIIH
+1 M
-11 GDSLTVLRQMEPESV
+11 
-26 DAIITD
+26 
-32 PPYGINYVSQTAS
+32 
-45 IKNDKSPFIWFLY
+45 
-58 DAFRVLKS
+58 RVLATIGFSFSAGVFLAALLPWNGWQLYAAGGILLLALAWLFAARKQKYFRRGLLILLPLAVS
-66 GEAGRGGLICFTRWD
+66 LAYFAGYDHLVRQPIEDRCGAASDFAATVCDWPQATERGARVTVELEGYHRARAVLYGEAELLAARP
-81 VEQTFIDAMKIAG
+81 
-94 FNVKSE
+94 
-100 VIWDKVYHGMGD
+100 GD
-112 TKAAFAPSHENIV
+112 TVTGTAQWQSAAH
-125 FAVKGKYSFPG
+125 
-136 SRPKDLVTFPK
+136 
-147 INSSKMVHPTEKP
+147 
-160 VGLLA
+160 
-165 NLISSVTK
+165 
-173 PGDLILDPF
+173 F

-219 QRAGKDFREKVA
+219 QRAGKAFREKVA
-231 AIWDDARVSGFL
+231 AIWDDPRVSGFL

-259 LAMQETGLAHLFAVS
+259 LSMQETGLAHLFAVS

-377 PRLYKLLTGWYKGK
+377 PRLYKLLAGWYKGK
-391 CRPLRTALCFVAAN
+391 CRPLRAALCFVAAN

-471 ALVRYI
+471 VLVRYI

-557 GQGESVILTSD
+557 GQGESVILTSG

-714 ETYALPDIEVLVVSH
+714 ETYALPNIEVLVVSH

-734 SSNIRFLKSVT
+734 SSNIRFLKAVT

>member
-1 MIIQENTIIH
+1 M
-11 GDSLTVLRQMEPESV
+11 
-26 DAIITD
+26 
-32 PPYGINYVSQTAS
+32 
-45 IKNDKSPFIWFLY
+45 
-58 DAFRVLKS
+58 RVLATIGFSFSAGVFLAALLPWNGWQLYAAGGILLLALAWLFAARKQKYFRRGLLILLPLAVS
-66 GEAGRGGLICFTRWD
+66 LAYFAGYDHLVRQPIEDRCGAASDFAATVCDWPQATERGARVTVELEGYHRARAVLYGEAELLAARP
-81 VEQTFIDAMKIAG
+81 
-94 FNVKSE
+94 
-100 VIWDKVYHGMGD
+100 GD
-112 TKAAFAPSHENIV
+112 TVTGTAQWQSAAH
-125 FAVKGKYSFPG
+125 
-136 SRPKDLVTFPK
+136 
-147 INSSKMVHPTEKP
+147 
-160 VGLLA
+160 
-165 NLISSVTK
+165 
-173 PGDLILDPF
+173 F

-219 QRAGKDFREKVA
+219 QRAGKAFREKVA
-231 AIWDDARVSGFL
+231 AIWDDPRVSGFL

-377 PRLYKLLTGWYKGK
+377 PRLYKLLTGWYKGR

-447 AAFVTVL
+447 AAFVAVL

-557 GQGESVILTSD
+557 GQGESVILTSG

-714 ETYALPDIEVLVVSH
+714 ETYALPNIEVLVVSH